1 MKKAGADKKRARRS
15 SGRDPA
21 TDISPK
27 KQANKKDVF
36 QLFAEKVR
44 DHKDLVSRWAV
55 LQETRVEY
63 FRGKDFVSFLR
74 NHSEL
79 KDILESDRHLEVEDI
94 VNVLLSKNLLVRCD
108 RVVKT
113 VRPGKRKLSTW
124 PAHLE
129 IYPEQEFSDTD
140 AFFAWTFVNK
150 RPLWQ
155 TLLSLSWPVLTLAIC
170 LFPVYPHQAK
180 LLILY
185 SCAGVLLLILCL
197 LLVRALIFGASW
209 ILLGRR
215 IWIFPNILAEE
226 ATLREL
232 FRFWPKKDEEE
243 KPKLTARFFFAIVAV
258 LAILL
263 LRHHAPDEAARA
275 RYQKR
280 VSNIIDDVL
289 EWDPRLALSGMMD
302 SMQSDVNGTDT
313 NNVTEGSSE
322 KAAMPNDFAEH
333 EHDDVTEKKET
344 RLQLLHELHNIDRM
358 KSMEL
363 FQKARIK
370 WDIELAESNELERR
384 VTSDEIKKAVWD
396 YGSDKALEA
405 FVTELFATA
414 KVPIGY
420 NSSFITLILKT
431 MSLAN
436 FGLEKNGEAGFK
448 SVYVLLVPLF
458 LSMEVL
464 LLNFP
469 LRGDYV
475 EGGGG
480 FDFGSL
486 KAFNLDLF
494 QKWRWCLV
502 SNPNLLWVQV
512 IKAIHG
518 DEVGLTHFESKN
530 KGVWSNITETINHL
544 HSKSIIPSN
553 NLSYKVGCGSQV
565 VNGFGVTPPN
575 GP

>member
-1 MKKAGADKKRARRS
+1 MFSSSQRGQVHVAFLSLFGNLFLNFMKQG
-15 SGRDPA
+15 
-21 TDISPK
+21 
-27 KQANKKDVF
+27 NKKDVF

-63 FRGKDFVSFLR
+63 FRGKDFVTFLK
-74 NHSEL
+74 NHPEL

-94 VNVLLSKNLLVRCD
+94 VNMLLSKNLLVRCD

-129 IYPEQEFSDTD
+129 IFPEQEFSDND

-185 SCAGVLLLILCL
+185 SCAGILLLILCL

-209 ILLGRR
+209 ILLGKR

-232 FRFWPKKDEEE
+232 FRFWPIKDEEE
-243 KPKLTARFFFAIVAV
+243 KPKLTARLFYAIVAV

-302 SMQSDVNGTDT
+302 SMQSEVNGTET
-313 NNVTEGSSE
+313 NNNVTDDGGSE
-322 KAAMPNDFAEH
+322 KAASPDYVEH
-333 EHDDVTEKKET
+333 EHDESADDKD
-344 RLQLLHELHNIDRM
+344 LYNDNI
-358 KSMEL
+358 
-363 FQKARIK
+363 
-370 WDIELAESNELERR
+370 
-384 VTSDEIKKAVWD
+384 
-396 YGSDKALEA
+396 
-405 FVTELFATA
+405 
-414 KVPIGY
+414 
-420 NSSFITLILKT
+420 
-431 MSLAN
+431 
-436 FGLEKNGEAGFK
+436 
-448 SVYVLLVPLF
+448 
-458 LSMEVL
+458 
-464 LLNFP
+464 
-469 LRGDYV
+469 
-475 EGGGG
+475 
-480 FDFGSL
+480 
-486 KAFNLDLF
+486 
-494 QKWRWCLV
+494 
-502 SNPNLLWVQV
+502 
-512 IKAIHG
+512 
-518 DEVGLTHFESKN
+518 
-530 KGVWSNITETINHL
+530 
-544 HSKSIIPSN
+544 
-553 NLSYKVGCGSQV
+553 
-565 VNGFGVTPPN
+565 
-575 GP
+575 